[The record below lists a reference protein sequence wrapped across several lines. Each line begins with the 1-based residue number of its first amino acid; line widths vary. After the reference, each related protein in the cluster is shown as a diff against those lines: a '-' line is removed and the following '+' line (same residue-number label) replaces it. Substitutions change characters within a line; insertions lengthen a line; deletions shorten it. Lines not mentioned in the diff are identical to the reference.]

1 MKKGICL
8 WVIICIGLWAAGC
21 TGLRQDA
28 KETVLTY
35 TFEEPGRYRYAYHQL
50 SEREQKWYEQMNE
63 ALGRMLEKQEL
74 SPQGLIP
81 GEEQKTFDKIFQC
94 VMDDHPEY
102 FYADGYTCSFLCRQ
116 NQTVKVEFTANYS
129 MDIREAE
136 EKEKQI
142 AKQADLWLSGLS
154 ENADEYERV
163 KYVYETI
170 IRNTEYDRQA
180 PDNQNIYSVFL
191 RKRSVCQGYAKA
203 AQYLLNRLGIES
215 MLVTGTVTGGESHAW
230 NLVKRDGDDYYL
242 DVTWGDA
249 SFRRKEAD
257 LAKAENDFFYQKSVS
272 YEYLG
277 LTSEEFGKTHF
288 PESVVP
294 LPECTAVAD
303 NYYVRE
309 GAYFTEFKEG
319 ELKEQCKRALSG
331 EKKEFSFKC
340 SSLEVFEQIRSC
352 LLKDQ
357 TIFDWLSEIP
367 KETDHMAYSIEED
380 LLTMRIWV

>member
-1 MKKGICL
+1 
-8 WVIICIGLWAAGC
+8 
-21 TGLRQDA
+21 
-28 KETVLTY
+28 
-35 TFEEPGRYRYAYHQL
+35 
-50 SEREQKWYEQMNE
+50 
-63 ALGRMLEKQEL
+63 
-74 SPQGLIP
+74 
-81 GEEQKTFDKIFQC
+81 
-94 VMDDHPEY
+94 
-102 FYADGYTCSFLCRQ
+102 
-116 NQTVKVEFTANYS
+116 
-129 MDIREAE
+129 
-136 EKEKQI
+136 
-142 AKQADLWLSGLS
+142 
-154 ENADEYERV
+154 
-163 KYVYETI
+163 
-170 IRNTEYDRQA
+170 
-180 PDNQNIYSVFL
+180 
-191 RKRSVCQGYAKA
+191 
-203 AQYLLNRLGIES
+203 

-230 NLVKRDGDDYYL
+230 NLVKMDGEYYYL